1 MMQAF
6 ILFCR
11 LFYIV
16 AFNLTLKNP
25 QPFLGQLPK
34 SSDIPLRMCI
44 LQVPPSLLL
53 TKGHQLE
60 TEVHT

>member
-25 QPFLGQLPK
+25 QPFLGQL
-34 SSDIPLRMCI
+34 
-44 LQVPPSLLL
+44 QVPPSLLL